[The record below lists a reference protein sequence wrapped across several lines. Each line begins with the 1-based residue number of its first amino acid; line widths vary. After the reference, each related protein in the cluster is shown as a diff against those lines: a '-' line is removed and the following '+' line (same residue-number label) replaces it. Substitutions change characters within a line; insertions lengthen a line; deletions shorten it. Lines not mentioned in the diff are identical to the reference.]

1 MRNYLTRKNKLDLLY
16 TFYSSNGMLR
26 LAGLQLLA
34 NPFKILP
41 TEEKKKLG
49 KVVHVCHPS

>member
-26 LAGLQLLA
+26 LAGLQLA